1 MLDRRMPDNSSEK
14 DELRHAFEAGRTAWP
29 AIHVAFDTFAARA
42 AGGDREHSAD
52 LYLACALSVGDPAA
66 IAAFDQQFLASVSDA
81 VSRIGRSRDFLAEVQ
96 QILRERLLVGPHA
109 KIHDYR
115 GGGPLAG
122 WVRTAAVRTALNLQR
137 ATRRE
142 TPLADPNETPDA
154 IASLLDPA
162 VALLRQRHT
171 ADIDAALQRAIRA
184 LEPRA
189 RLLLQFYYI
198 DGLTLSAIAAVERV
212 GTSTV
217 FRRLHAATE
226 AVLAAVKHELAERLQ
241 LSPDSLDSLIRQ
253 VQDDIDLSISS
264 ALGAAS

>member
-1 MLDRRMPDNSSEK
+1 MTDNSSEI
-14 DELRHAFEAGRTAWP
+14 DEIRHAFEAARAVWP
-29 AIHVAFDTFAARA
+29 AIHVAFDSFAARV
-42 AGGDREHSAD
+42 AGGAHEHSAD
-52 LYLACALSVGDPAA
+52 LYLACALSAGDPVA
-66 IAAFDQQFLASVSDA
+66 IAAFDEQFLVSVGDA
-81 VSRIGRSRDFLAEVQ
+81 VARIDRSRDFIAEVQ

-115 GGGPLAG
+115 GGGALAG

-142 TPLADPNETPDA
+142 TRLADPHEAPDA

-171 ADIDAALQRAIRA
+171 PEIDAALQRAIGA

-198 DGLTLSAIAAVERV
+198 DGLTLSAIAAVERI

-226 AVLAAVKHELAERLQ
+226 AVLAAVKRELADRLA
-241 LSPDSLDSLIRQ
+241 LSADSLDSLIRH
-253 VQDDIDLSISS
+253 VQDDIDLSISGVLS
-264 ALGAAS
+264 AAT